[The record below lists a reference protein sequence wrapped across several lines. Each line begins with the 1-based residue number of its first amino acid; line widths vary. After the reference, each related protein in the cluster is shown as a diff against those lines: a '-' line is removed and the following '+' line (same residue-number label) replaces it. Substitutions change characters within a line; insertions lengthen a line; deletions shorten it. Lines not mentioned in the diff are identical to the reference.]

1 MLIDGGLG
9 QLNAAVKVFQD
20 PITTSRLPPSPR
32 RDRRAGRERI
42 FVPGRHALKLDF
54 KSPAL
59 YFIQRLGTTASLRH
73 RRTSSGRG
81 IAKILPGRYPR
92 RRRETEKALLSHL
105 GRLAPWPWPGRGIWR
120 TWREST
126 RRPRRESMTGF
137 TATLSLEYA
146 PMPFGGNEIPRSY
159 RSAMSAKVPNILTM
173 MRIAVI
179 PVVCGLVFVP
189 ASYAGW
195 ISLGVYAYACVT
207 DFFDGYLARAL
218 NVRSRL
224 GRMLDPI
231 ADKLLV
237 GGIILTLVAVD
248 RLTDWN
254 LVPAAIILF

>member
-1 MLIDGGLG
+1 
-9 QLNAAVKVFQD
+9 
-20 PITTSRLPPSPR
+20 
-32 RDRRAGRERI
+32 
-42 FVPGRHALKLDF
+42 
-54 KSPAL
+54 
-59 YFIQRLGTTASLRH
+59 
-73 RRTSSGRG
+73 
-81 IAKILPGRYPR
+81 
-92 RRRETEKALLSHL
+92 
-105 GRLAPWPWPGRGIWR
+105 
-120 TWREST
+120 
-126 RRPRRESMTGF
+126 
-137 TATLSLEYA
+137 
-146 PMPFGGNEIPRSY
+146 MPFGGNEIPRSY

-254 LVPAAIILF
+254 LVPAAIILFREILVSGLREFLAEVRVSMPVSKLAKWKTAIQMVCLGFLLVGPAGPDFGPLTTTRIGLGLLWIAATLTAITGYDYLRVGLRHARQENGEDPPDVRRHIDPDVSMRWETEKGPASQN